1 MEFIVGTAV
10 VVVLCVILQ
19 VDMSIIAVGVTIF
32 MGLGILLFV
41 LPIFL
46 YGYFIVTSKKKKA
59 ALLRF
64 ETKEGQKRKIIIYEI
79 EGKEYRCA
87 FPANPE
93 RMYKKDKEHNVLL
106 NRRLGWVFDTYSL
119 ITYAIWLI
127 SASVFTIIWIKLF
140 L

>member
-32 MGLGILLFV
+32 MGLGVLLFV
-41 LPIFL
+41 LAIFL
-46 YGYFIVTSKKKKA
+46 YGYVIVTSKKKKA
-59 ALLRF
+59 TLLRF

-119 ITYAIWLI
+119 ITYVIWLI
-127 SASVFTIIWIKLF
+127 SASVFTIIWIKRF